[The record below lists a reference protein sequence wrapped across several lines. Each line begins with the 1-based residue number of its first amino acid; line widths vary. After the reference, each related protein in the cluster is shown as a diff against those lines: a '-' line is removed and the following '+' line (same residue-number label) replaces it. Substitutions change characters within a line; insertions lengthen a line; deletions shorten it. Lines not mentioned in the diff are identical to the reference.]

1 MEFPWKIFNGKF
13 SMEFYEVYKSGISIL
28 QDRQKQKR
36 IFFYL
41 HCGVIRVNVGSCVAG
56 AAVCN
61 KTALGI

>member
-1 MEFPWKIFNGKF
+1 
-13 SMEFYEVYKSGISIL
+13 MEFYEVYKSGISIL